1 MTYQQLL
8 AKLKTWVS
16 QNVETTLREYWEAWY
31 DEYYSLAENRQLN
44 REFTE
49 FFLNTPFE
57 ETKNNYIAD
66 VLDDFASR
74 MVSDGDWNSVSS
86 DAEELED
93 AWDEIREE
101 VEEISAEYGDIGEN
115 EKFIAKRIAR
125 EYSCPWAND
134 YEFIWGPIV
143 VALDAIG
150 FEEKQLRDFQGTVGQ
165 RLILAFYINGN
176 DGQIPWYY
184 AEIACAYYYS
194 AIYNN
199 GI

>member
-125 EYSCPWAND
+125 EYSCPWADD
-134 YEFIWGPIV
+134 YEFIWAPIV

-150 FEEKQLRDFQGTVGQ
+150 FEEKELRDFQGTVGQ
-165 RLILAFYINGN
+165 RLVLAFYINGN

-194 AIYNN
+194 AIYRN

>member
-8 AKLKTWVS
+8 AKLKMWVS
-16 QNVETTLREYWEAWY
+16 QNADTSLREYWETWY
-31 DEYYSLAENRQLN
+31 DENHSLAENRQLN

-57 ETKNNYIAD
+57 ETKNNFIAD

-74 MVSDGDWNSVSS
+74 MVSNGDWNSMSS

-93 AWDEIREE
+93 AWDEIRED
-101 VEEISAEYGDIGEN
+101 VEETSAEYGDIGEN
-115 EKFIAKRIAR
+115 EQFIAKRIAR
-125 EYSCPWAND
+125 EYACPWAND
-134 YEFIWGPIV
+134 DEFIWGSIV
-143 VALDAIG
+143 DALDAIG
-150 FEEKQLRDFQGTVGQ
+150 FDDKSLRDFQGTVGQ

-176 DGQIPWYY
+176 DGQLPWYL

-194 AIYNN
+194 EVYKN